1 MSKRHELLMLD
12 IPHLSM
18 HAFRPVMGRMVLC
31 DGGGGDGGGGGG
43 DSAPAGPDF
52 SGGYTD
58 SGTVGGNADVGGS
71 PGGGSGGGG
80 GMFSGGYTDSGTVGG
95 NADVAGSP
103 AGVGQGTTNTVGS
116 SSTAPDNIDV
126 GGGYNS
132 GLGTVGAP
140 DTGMFTGD
148 MGGSGPSAIATAQ
161 ASIANNSLTS
171 QQAIAAANTLASA
184 TGMNPMDALMA
195 VTSGY
200 GTGNAGDLA
209 GPMHSAGISYADIA
223 VAKALGLGSQ
233 DVNSG
238 QTVDQALAA
247 ANVHQSMPSI
257 IGTIFGMAGS
267 PVLGQLSKGLAQI
280 GMGQNT
286 LGGLIGSM
294 GLKAAAQALGVP
306 SVVLSALAQTDLG
319 KGAMSDLAG
328 FIDNAIAGGF
338 VGGTGDSGT
347 TGGYTDSGWDSVMN
361 ALNPSAATPKATPSV
376 SAPTPTVSPQA
387 QPEYTDWYL
396 PSARSISG
404 LENPFARSA
413 KERGNIANY
422 ILGD

>member
-1 MSKRHELLMLD
+1 MSKRHELLMLG

-18 HAFRPVMGRMVLC
+18 HAFRPLGGRMVLC
-31 DGGGGDGGGGGG
+31 DGGGDSGGSSSS

-58 SGTVGGNADVGGS
+58 SGTVGGNADVGGAPS
-71 PGGGSGGGG
+71 SDSGAGDGGL
-80 GMFSGGYTDSGTVGG
+80 FSGGYTDSGTVGG
-95 NADVAGSP
+95 NADVSGAP
-103 AGVGQGTTNTVGS
+103 ASVGS
-116 SSTAPDNIDV
+116 GANAPDNIDV

-148 MGGSGPSAIATAQ
+148 MGGPGPSAIATAQ
-161 ASIANNSLTS
+161 ASIANNNLTS

-200 GTGNAGDLA
+200 GTGNAGELA
-209 GPMHSAGISYADIA
+209 GPMHSDGISYADIA
-223 VAKALGLGSQ
+223 VAQALGLGSQ

-294 GLKAAAQALGVP
+294 GLKGAAQALGVP

-338 VGGTGDSGT
+338 VGGAGDSGT

>member
-18 HAFRPVMGRMVLC
+18 NAFRPVMGRMVLC
-31 DGGGGDGGGGGG
+31 DGGGDSGGGGSSS

-58 SGTVGGNADVGGS
+58 SGTVGGNADVGGA
-71 PGGGSGGGG
+71 PSGGTDSGAGDGG
-80 GMFSGGYTDSGTVGG
+80 LFSGGYTDSGTVGG
-95 NADVAGSP
+95 NADVNGAP
-103 AGVGQGTTNTVGS
+103 ASVGS
-116 SSTAPDNIDV
+116 GANAPDNIDV
-126 GGGYNS
+126 GGGYNA

-148 MGGSGPSAIATAQ
+148 MGGPGPSAIATAQ
-161 ASIANNSLTS
+161 ASIANNTLTS
-171 QQAIAAANTLASA
+171 QQAITAANTLASA

-200 GTGNAGDLA
+200 GTGNAGELA
-209 GPMHSAGISYADIA
+209 GPMHSDGISYADIA
-223 VAKALGLGSQ
+223 VAQALGLGSQ

-247 ANVHQSMPSI
+247 AKVHQNMPSV
-257 IGTIFGMAGS
+257 IGAIFGMAGS
-267 PVLGQLSKGLAQI
+267 PVMGQLAKGLAQV

-294 GLKAAAQALGVP
+294 GLKGAAQVLGVP
-306 SVVLSALAQTDLG
+306 SGVLSALAQTDLG

-328 FIDNAIAGGF
+328 FIDNAIEGGF
-338 VGGTGDSGT
+338 VGGTGYSGA

-361 ALNPSAATPKATPSV
+361 ALNPSAATPSATPSV
-376 SAPTPTVSPQA
+376 SAPTPSVSSQV

-396 PSARSISG
+396 PLARTLTG
-404 LENPFARSA
+404 LENPFTRSA

-422 ILGD
+422 ILKD